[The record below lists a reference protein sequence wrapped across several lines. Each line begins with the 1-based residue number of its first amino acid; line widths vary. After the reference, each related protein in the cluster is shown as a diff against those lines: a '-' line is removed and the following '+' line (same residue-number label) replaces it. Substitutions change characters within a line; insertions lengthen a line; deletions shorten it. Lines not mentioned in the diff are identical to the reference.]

1 MKAKYYIYIL
11 TFAIAIL
18 YLIGF
23 KNKSKTYKIFSLFLI
38 FDVLL
43 NFISDE
49 LYYWFKIYNHFFIN
63 IIFLFQF
70 GFLSLF
76 YSYSFENKKWRNVV
90 EILLILVSSYLLIK
104 YLVFP
109 EFFFVLDYLDIYI
122 TVFPIIVYGVV
133 YLYNEYDKPQE
144 LYYANL
150 ALLIHYIIYF
160 FCYLSWP
167 LHSLVIDYDYMDEFT
182 KTIGVYTT
190 NISHITHIVYS
201 IILLYQLKK
210 LKSN

>member
-1 MKAKYYIYIL
+1 MKAKYYIHII
-11 TFAIAIL
+11 TFIVAVL

-38 FDVLL
+38 IDVIL
-43 NFISDE
+43 NFISTH
-49 LYYWFKIYNHFFIN
+49 LYTWFKLYNHFFLN

-76 YSYSFENKKWRNVV
+76 YSYSFDNKKWRNLV
-90 EILLILVSSYLLIK
+90 EILLILVVSYLLIK

-109 EFFFVLDYLDIYI
+109 ESFFVFHYQDIYI
-122 TVFPIIVYGVV
+122 TVFPIIIYGIV

-150 ALLIHYIIYF
+150 GLLTFYIIQF

-167 LHSLVIDYDYMDEFT
+167 LHSISIDHTYMIEFN
-182 KTIGVYTT
+182 KIVSYLTT
-190 NISHITHIVYS
+190 NLRFIIYFIYS
-201 IILLYQLKK
+201 FILLYQLKK
-210 LKSN
+210 LKSK

>member
-1 MKAKYYIYIL
+1 MKAKYYIHLI
-11 TFAIAIL
+11 TFIVAVL

-23 KNKSKTYKIFSLFLI
+23 RNKSKAYKIFSLFLI
-38 FDVLL
+38 TEVILY
-43 NFISDE
+43 FISRH
-49 LYYWFKIYNHFFIN
+49 LFSWFKIYNHFFIN

-76 YSYSFENKKWRNVV
+76 YSYSFENRKWRNVV
-90 EILLILVSSYLLIK
+90 ELLLIIVVGYLSIK
-104 YLVFP
+104 YLAYP
-109 EFFFVLDYLDIYI
+109 ESFFLLHYFDIYI

-150 ALLIHYIIYF
+150 ALLIYFIVNF
-160 FCYLSWP
+160 FCYISWP
-167 LHSLVIDYDYMDEFT
+167 LQSISIEHNYMDEFNQ
-182 KTIGVYTT
+182 K
-190 NISHITHIVYS
+190 ISDYGRDLNYITYIVYS

-210 LKSN
+210 LKSK

>member
-1 MKAKYYIYIL
+1 MKTKYYIYLLI
-11 TFAIAIL
+11 FVVAVL

-23 KNKSKTYKIFSLFLI
+23 KNKSKAYKIFSLFLI
-38 FDVLL
+38 IDVVL

-49 LYYWFKIYNHFFIN
+49 LYKWFKLYNHFFIN

-90 EILLILVSSYLLIK
+90 EVLLILIVGYLLIK

-109 EFFFVLDYLDIYI
+109 ESFFVLHYLDIYL

-133 YLYNEYDKPQE
+133 YLYNEYDRPQE

-150 ALLIHYIIYF
+150 ALLVHYIVYF

-167 LHSLVIDYDYMDEFT
+167 LHSLSIDYNYMDEFT

-190 NISHITHIVYS
+190 DISYITYVVYS
-201 IILLYQLKK
+201 LVLLYQLKK
-210 LKSN
+210 LKSK